1 MSLPSHDSLT
11 AAEIREDFL
20 AYYERL
26 GHRRVASHSLLP
38 PADPTLLFINAGMVQ
53 FKDYFTGARPA
64 PWPSATSTQKCL
76 RVSGK
81 HNDLENVGRTRRHQT
96 LFEMLGNFSFGDYFK
111 RKAIQTA
118 WGFLVDHLQL
128 PVDRMIVTYFEGDE
142 AVPADT
148 EARDIWV
155 EISGL
160 QPERIV
166 AMTAAD
172 NFWAMGD
179 TGPCGP
185 CSEIYYDLWPEQGES
200 TFPQDESR
208 YMEIWNLVFMQYDRQ
223 FDGTLL
229 PLPAPAVDTGM
240 GLERI
245 ASVVQGVSSNYETD
259 LLRDLIRVVEVLT
272 NVPYGGRFD
281 SEGVMSRI
289 PAVES
294 DVALRVIADHARAA
308 AFLIGEAVFPD
319 NEGRGYV
326 LRRVMRR
333 AIRFGRKLG
342 LEEPFLFK
350 VCDRVVELM
359 GDVFPE
365 LTEHREVIGR
375 VVRQEEER
383 FGKTLAEGERLIQQS
398 LTQLEMTGAERVLDG
413 GTVFLLYDSNG
424 FPTDLTALIAAE
436 HGFEVDMEGFQAAME
451 RQRARGRASWQ
462 GAQDA
467 GGLAARDLS
476 ERGMSTRYFGYLTD
490 EVSNAEVL
498 AILGEGGRLIQSIGP
513 GEQVQVVLGRTPFY
527 GESGGQ
533 VGDRGTLNWGDDGQ
547 ARVVDTLKPLD
558 DLFLHVVEVI
568 AGELEVN
575 ELVRAS
581 VDAEYRA
588 GVRAHHSATHL
599 LHSAL
604 RNVLGA
610 HVKQRG
616 SLVNSG
622 RLRFDYSH
630 YATMTDDEM
639 AAVELQAN
647 RMVLANNK
655 TVIQTCGIDEARAKG
670 ALMFFGDKYGEQV
683 RVVQLGDSIE
693 LCGGTH
699 VGHTGDIGLIKILS
713 DTGISAGVRRLE
725 AECHL
730 AVLQRMQRAWAG
742 LGRVAQRFNV
752 KAEDADGR
760 VAATLETMR
769 KLEREVRDL
778 RQQLVLAETAAAS
791 GSPGQD
797 DGAERRSF
805 GDFSA
810 VARVVDGV
818 GGKDLRVLGDRE
830 RDQLPKGAALVISR
844 LDKGK
849 QAVIVAVAP
858 DSVDQ
863 LHAGKTLAKVVAELG
878 GRGGGRPDFAQGG
891 GNNVEGVD
899 AAVAAFFSAVAEAVG
914 AE

>member
-1 MSLPSHDSLT
+1 MSRQSPTT
-11 AAEIREDFL
+11 AAEIREAFL
-20 AYYERL
+20 SYYEKL

-38 PADPTLLFINAGMVQ
+38 PADPTLLFVNAGMVQ

-81 HNDLENVGRTRRHQT
+81 HNDLENVGRTRRHHT

-111 RKAIQTA
+111 RTAIETA
-118 WGFLVDHLQL
+118 WTFLIKHLHL
-128 PVDRMIVTYFEGDE
+128 PVDRMIVTYFEGDD

-148 EARDIWV
+148 EARDLWAA
-155 EISGL
+155 ISGL
-160 QPERIV
+160 PDERIFP
-166 AMTAAD
+166 MTAKD

-185 CSEIYYDLWPEQGES
+185 CSEIYFDLWPEQGES

-223 FDGTLL
+223 FDGSLL

-245 ASVVQGVSSNYETD
+245 ASVVQRVSSNYEID
-259 LLRDLIRVVEVLT
+259 LLRELIAVVEMLT
-272 NVPYGGRFD
+272 DVPYGGRFT
-281 SEGVMSRI
+281 R
-289 PAVES
+289 
-294 DVALRVIADHARAA
+294 RATS
-308 AFLIGEAVFPD
+308 FLIGEAVFPD

-365 LTEHREVIGR
+365 LLEQREVIGR

-398 LTQLEMTGAERVLDG
+398 LARLEMTGAPPILDG
-413 GTVFLLYDSNG
+413 ETVFLLYDSNG

-436 HGFEVDMEGFQAAME
+436 HGFAVDMAGFEAAME
-451 RQRARGRASWQ
+451 RQRERGRASWQ
-462 GAQDA
+462 GADDA
-467 GGLAARDLS
+467 GGVAARDLA
-476 ERGMSTRYFGYLTD
+476 ERGMSTRFFGYLTD
-490 EVSNAEVL
+490 EVGNAEVL
-498 AILGEGGRLIQSIGP
+498 AILGEGGRLLQRVGP
-513 GEQVQVVLGRTPFY
+513 GQKVQVVLGRTPFY

-533 VGDRGTLNWGDDGQ
+533 VGDRGTLTWGEGGS
-547 ARVVDTLKPLD
+547 ARVTDTLKPLD
-558 DLFLHVVEVI
+558 TLYLHVAEVVT
-568 AGELEVN
+568 GELEVG
-575 ELVRAS
+575 ERIRAT
-581 VDAEYRA
+581 VDTEHRA

-599 LHSAL
+599 LHRAL

-616 SLVNSG
+616 SLVDSD

-630 YATMTDDEM
+630 YAAMTDDEI
-639 AAVELQAN
+639 AGVEQQAN
-647 RMVLANNK
+647 RMVLANLE
-655 TVIQTCGIDEARAKG
+655 TSIQNCGIDEARAQG

-683 RVVQLGDSIE
+683 RVVEMGESIE

-699 VGHTGDIGLIKILS
+699 VSRTGDIGLIKVLGDS
-713 DTGISAGVRRLE
+713 GVSAGVRRLE

-730 AVLQRMQRAWAG
+730 AVLGRMQSAWAG
-742 LGRVAQRFNV
+742 LGRVAQRFNAKV
-752 KAEDADGR
+752 EDADDR
-760 VAATLETMR
+760 VAATLDTLR

-778 RQQLVLAETAAAS
+778 RQQLVLAEAAAGS
-791 GSPGQD
+791 GGADED
-797 DGAERRSF
+797 DGAERRTF
-805 GDFSA
+805 GDFVA

-830 RDQLPKGAALVISR
+830 RDRLSEGAALVISR

-849 QAVIVAVAP
+849 QAVIVAVTP
-858 DSVDQ
+858 GSVGQ
-863 LHAGKTLAKVVAELG
+863 VHAGKTLAVVVAHLG

-891 GNNVEGVD
+891 GSNVEGVEK
-899 AAVAAFFSAVAEAVG
+899 AVAAFFAAVG
-914 AE
+914 EALSVH